1 MDGDFSGGWNYGGH
15 VVVGG
20 TVCKTMV
27 GGIWETANVLNKLL
41 DLNNYILRQNA
52 ECSAGYY

>member
-1 MDGDFSGGWNYGGH
+1 METFQEAGIMVAHAIG
-15 VVVGG
+15 GG
-20 TVCKTMV
+20 TICKTMV
-27 GGIWETANVLNKLL
+27 GGILETANVLNKLL